1 MNIGE
6 RLKSLRESN
15 NLTRREVVEQL
26 KNYGIDISDK
36 TLYGYESGRNSANA
50 DMFLALC
57 RVYKCNN
64 IMEIF
69 SDTVDDVLFTNKEW
83 ELIEKYRDLSSY
95 DQETVT
101 TLLNRLHDREES
113 RNIIEY
119 TSTSNPL
126 NRFIPYQH
134 SASAGSG
141 IYILGNEAADQ
152 IAIPALPE
160 YDDVDYAVKVNGHSM
175 EPDFCDGEAALISQ
189 RKEMEIGD
197 VGIFVK
203 NGEVFIKE
211 LGETELISRN
221 PDYPNIPV
229 TENDNV
235 VCLGKVIGKLQA

>member
-1 MNIGE
+1 MSVGSRIKELREDKNLSRIELANLIGVTVGAISNYENEVSSPKEPILFKIMEVLKCDANYLFQDSLNMPSMENNISIGE
-6 RLKSLRESN
+6 L
-15 NLTRREVVEQL
+15 
-26 KNYGIDISDK
+26 
-36 TLYGYESGRNSANA
+36 
-50 DMFLALC
+50 
-57 RVYKCNN
+57 N
-64 IMEIF
+64 II
-69 SDTVDDVLFTNKEW
+69 K
-83 ELIEKYRDLSSY
+83 KYRDLSSY

-101 TLLNRLHDREES
+101 QLLDRLHDRKEI

-119 TSTSNPL
+119 HAASDPL

-197 VGIFVK
+197 AGIFVK

-235 VCLGKVIGKLQA
+235 VCLGKVVGKLQA

>member
-101 TLLNRLHDREES
+101 QLLNRLHDRKEI

-119 TSTSNPL
+119 HAASDPL
-126 NRFIPYQH
+126 NRIIPYQH

-221 PDYPNIPV
+221 PDYPNISV

>member
-1 MNIGE
+1 MSVGSRIKELREDKNLSRIELANLIGVTVGAISNYENEVSSPKEPILFKIMEVLKCDANYLFQDSLNMPSMENNISIGE
-6 RLKSLRESN
+6 L
-15 NLTRREVVEQL
+15 
-26 KNYGIDISDK
+26 
-36 TLYGYESGRNSANA
+36 
-50 DMFLALC
+50 
-57 RVYKCNN
+57 N
-64 IMEIF
+64 II
-69 SDTVDDVLFTNKEW
+69 K
-83 ELIEKYRDLSSY
+83 KYRDLSSY

-101 TLLNRLHDREES
+101 QLLDRLHGRKEL

-119 TSTSNPL
+119 HAASDPL

>member
-1 MNIGE
+1 MSVGSRIKELREDKNLSRIELANLIGVTVGAISNYENEVSSPKEPILFKIMEVLKCDANYLFQDSLNMPSMENNISIGE
-6 RLKSLRESN
+6 
-15 NLTRREVVEQL
+15 
-26 KNYGIDISDK
+26 
-36 TLYGYESGRNSANA
+36 
-50 DMFLALC
+50 F
-57 RVYKCNN
+57 N
-64 IMEIF
+64 II
-69 SDTVDDVLFTNKEW
+69 K
-83 ELIEKYRDLSSY
+83 KYRDLSSY

-101 TLLNRLHDREES
+101 QLLDRLHDRKEI

-119 TSTSNPL
+119 HAASDPL

-189 RKEMEIGD
+189 RKEMEVGD

>member
-101 TLLNRLHDREES
+101 QLLDRLHGRKEL

-119 TSTSNPL
+119 HAASDPL

>member
-1 MNIGE
+1 MSVGSRIKELREDKNLSRIELANLIGVTVGAISNYENEVSSPKEPILFKIMEVLKCDANYLFQDSLNMPSMENNISIGE
-6 RLKSLRESN
+6 L
-15 NLTRREVVEQL
+15 
-26 KNYGIDISDK
+26 
-36 TLYGYESGRNSANA
+36 
-50 DMFLALC
+50 
-57 RVYKCNN
+57 N
-64 IMEIF
+64 II
-69 SDTVDDVLFTNKEW
+69 K
-83 ELIEKYRDLSSY
+83 KYRDLSSY

-101 TLLNRLHDREES
+101 QLLDRLHDRKEI

-119 TSTSNPL
+119 HAASDPL